1 MNQFVKLSYGLLVP
15 KLGQGTWYLGE
26 NKRKEKDEIES
37 IRIGIE
43 NGMTL
48 IDTAEMYGDG
58 LAEELVGKAI
68 KGYDRE
74 RLFLVSKVYPHNSG
88 KNRIFKSCEETLKRM
103 NVDYLDLYL
112 LHWRGNVPL
121 NETVEC
127 MEELVSKGKIKR
139 WGVSNFDVDDM
150 IELINIPSGKNCAVN
165 QVLYHLGSRGIEY
178 SLYPWMMEHNI
189 PIMAYCPMAQAGRLR
204 RDMNNNHVLN
214 KIANNHGLSIIEL
227 LLCFVLQKEQIIAI
241 PRTGNPEHAFRN
253 SKVKD
258 IILSKEE
265 LKMMDKEFPAPNR
278 KVYLD
283 IV

>member
-1 MNQFVKLSYGLLVP
+1 MAPGTAPINGPKYGIMLVIPTIRLMSSEYLSP
-15 KLGQGTWYLGE
+15 T
-26 NKRKEKDEIES
+26 
-37 IRIGIE
+37 
-43 NGMTL
+43 
-48 IDTAEMYGDG
+48 
-58 LAEELVGKAI
+58 
-68 KGYDRE
+68 
-74 RLFLVSKVYPHNSG
+74 
-88 KNRIFKSCEETLKRM
+88 IF
-103 NVDYLDLYL
+103 
-112 LHWRGNVPL
+112 
-121 NETVEC
+121 
-127 MEELVSKGKIKR
+127 
-139 WGVSNFDVDDM
+139 
-150 IELINIPSGKNCAVN
+150 INIK
-165 QVLYHLGSRGIEY
+165 
-178 SLYPWMMEHNI
+178 HNI